1 MKYEGK
7 NIGILGLGKSGY
19 WSAKL
24 AKSLNNNVFV
34 SDSNENIN
42 QIFIDDLKMLGV
54 ELEIGVHSN
63 QILKSDIIIKSPGI
77 PNNSKILRKINA
89 ERIPVI
95 SEIEFAG
102 NLSKSKN
109 ICITGTNGKT
119 TTVSLLTDILS
130 TQKKVLKSGNIGIP
144 FSKIVLEN
152 RLYEKNEI
160 DFCILELSSFQL
172 EHCETLKKEISVILN
187 ISVDHMDRYN
197 SIEEYFEAKLNIF
210 NNSKHCFFNYDDKF
224 LKNKVDDSYKN
235 IMPYSI
241 TEEEGNYFYKKNKI
255 FSNDLSISL
264 DTNSISLQGI
274 HNVSNI
280 IIASE
285 IASMI
290 GVSNDN
296 IHKAIREFESLE
308 HRFEHFNSY
317 KGIDFINDSKSTN
330 YHSLIAAL
338 KKYKDIILICGG
350 QIKSNNINILDDSL
364 GNIKKVIIIGE
375 ESNTF
380 HKYFQSKV
388 TTVYVQ
394 SLDKAVVEM
403 SKFMKTNT
411 DFNTFLFSPGAAS
424 FDQYNN
430 FEERGRHFNKLISKL
445 SK

>member
-34 SDSNENIN
+34 SDSNENVN

-77 PNNSKILRKINA
+77 PNNTKILRKINA
-89 ERIPVI
+89 KRIPVI

-119 TTVSLLTDILS
+119 TTVSLLADILS
-130 TQKKVLKSGNIGIP
+130 TQNKVLKSGNIGIP

-197 SIEEYFEAKLNIF
+197 SIEEYFETKLNIF

-224 LKNKVDDSYKN
+224 LKKKVDDRYKN
-235 IMPYSI
+235 LTPYSLA
-241 TEEEGNYFYKKNKI
+241 EEKGNYFYKKNKI
-255 FSNDLSISL
+255 FSNDLSISF

-296 IHKAIREFESLE
+296 IRKAICEFESLE
-308 HRFEHFNSY
+308 HRFEHFSSY
-317 KGIDFINDSKSTN
+317 QGIDFINDSKSTN
-330 YHSLIAAL
+330 IDSAIKAL
-338 KKYKDIILICGG
+338 ESI
-350 QIKSNNINILDDSL
+350 S
-364 GNIKKVIIIGE
+364 KKVILILGGIPKEDDFSEISLFKKNILKIIVYGKASDKIYNSLSNE
-375 ESNTF
+375 INVEKIENFENAVHKAIDSAVES
-380 HKYFQSKV
+380 S
-388 TTVYVQ
+388 
-394 SLDKAVVEM
+394 VV
-403 SKFMKTNT
+403 
-411 DFNTFLFSPGAAS
+411 LLSPACAS
-424 FDQYNN
+424 FDQFSNY
-430 FEERGRHFNKLISKL
+430 EERGKKFKNIVERYYA
-445 SK
+445 